1 MKIVI
6 FFPEGNVRNNPTLNA
21 FVDHLEFLGIRFTI
35 KANKNRYSFE
45 KSQFGEAKH
54 YSPFA
59 SRINNIVYSK
69 ISSFIFIRIFTLI
82 THFKYLFFRPNLFI
96 GIDREGMIQAAS
108 LSSALGIK
116 SLGLSFEIFFEDETS
131 TRFKSP
137 EIEACKHIDR
147 FVIQDESRGEM
158 FSKENLI
165 QKEKLVF
172 IPLGFNYSVDSNM
185 TKIDLRSFYAIPKDK
200 NIACVIGSLTS
211 WSGYKKILDSLHLWP
226 DDWVLFL
233 HSRNSIEDELF
244 FHKYSDLIGTRLFIS
259 EHHYLHFN
267 ELSEIVSQTDLGL
280 AFYIATYASRYSGKN
295 IENIGYASGKIA
307 TYLKSGIPIIANFT
321 NQLTSR
327 LIVSGVGYVIKE
339 IEDLPK
345 RLASIEISPEVS
357 KKARLFHENKL
368 AYDNYAILM
377 EKLLFELTNDVH

>member
-1 MKIVI
+1 MKVVI

-21 FVDHLEFLGIRFTI
+21 LVDQLEFLGIRYTI
-35 KANKNRYSFE
+35 KANHSRYSFE
-45 KSQFGEAKH
+45 KSQFGETKH
-54 YSPFA
+54 YLPFA
-59 SRINNIVYSK
+59 TRINNIVYSK
-69 ISSFIFIRIFTLI
+69 ISSFSFIRTFTMI
-82 THFKYLFFRPNLFI
+82 THFKYMLFRPNLFI

-131 TRFKSP
+131 ARFKSP

-172 IPLGFNYSVDSNM
+172 IPLGFKYSVDSNIN
-185 TKIDLRSFYAIPKDK
+185 KIDLRSFYDIPKDK

-211 WSGYKKILDSLHLWP
+211 WSGYLQILDSLHLWP

-233 HSRNSIEDELF
+233 HSRNSIEDGMF
-244 FHKYSDLIGTRLFIS
+244 FNKYSDLIGKRLFIS
-259 EHHYLHFN
+259 EHHYLDFN

-280 AFYIATYASRYSGKN
+280 AFYFATYASRYSGKN
-295 IENIGYASGKIA
+295 IANIGYASGKVA
-307 TYLKSGIPIIANFT
+307 TYLKSGIPVIANFN

-327 LIVSGVGYVIKE
+327 LTASGVGYLIKE

-345 RLASIEISPEVS
+345 HLASIEVSSEVS
-357 KKARLFHENKL
+357 KEARLFHKNEL
-368 AYDNYAILM
+368 AYDNYASLM